1 MKLLMIIAL
10 VLRYGKSNMEK
21 LINSGNDRNDRYKFN
36 SFLYIPV
43 YKILSN

>member
-21 LINSGNDRNDRYKFN
+21 LINRGYKKKDRYKFN

-43 YKILSN
+43 YEVLTN